1 MSRKTLHS
9 LAEIPLGEEVR
20 IRALHGSPELSHRL
34 RELGIC
40 EDAVLRCLSRVH
52 GNLICEVSSA
62 RVGLNASIARDI
74 LVTRS
79 VITRS
84 VT

>member
-1 MSRKTLHS
+1 MSQTTLHS

-40 EDAVLRCLSRVH
+40 E
-52 GNLICEVSSA
+52 VSSA
-62 RVGLNASIARDI
+62 RVGLNASIARHI
-74 LVTRS
+74 FVMRS
-79 VITRS
+79 AT
-84 VT
+84 

>member
-1 MSRKTLHS
+1 MSRTTFHS

-20 IRALHGSPELSHRL
+20 IRSLHGSPELSHRL

-40 EDAVLRCLSRVH
+40 EDAVLRCLCRVH
-52 GNLICEVSSA
+52 GNLICEVSAA

-74 LVTRS
+74 LVARS
-79 VITRS
+79 LK
-84 VT
+84 